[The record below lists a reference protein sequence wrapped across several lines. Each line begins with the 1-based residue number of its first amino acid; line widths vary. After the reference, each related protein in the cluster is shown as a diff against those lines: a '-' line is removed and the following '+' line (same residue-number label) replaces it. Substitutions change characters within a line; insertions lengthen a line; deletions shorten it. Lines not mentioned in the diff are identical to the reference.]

1 MQRSGLEMR
10 IVNAGIVA
18 VFALSSTYA
27 HAQDVAV
34 YTDGLLNNFQNFSF
48 GGGTDFNN
56 PTPFHDGPPAI
67 AFVGNNNFGG
77 NSVSFA
83 HPSGSFASAN
93 YFALS
98 FFAHGGASGG
108 QKLKLLLQTNSAA
121 ASTSVLTSEV
131 ALDPYIAGGT
141 IPANA
146 WTQIQVPFSALQFI
160 NDGSF
165 DRIDIRTAAVG
176 GAQPVLYLD
185 DVKLVQAAS
194 VAALFKNG
202 FESNSVVAAPL
213 LTLEPAVTDAD
224 VGCVGDRFS
233 WRDSNNLPRVAVL
246 AHNTGQ
252 NCPGGSRGG
261 ELRLFKYQSA
271 PGVTRTVRAAST
283 GAGGFGYVVAHPTNN
298 AACTGAG
305 NSSSLGHFTTGSFS
319 RVFEGRHHAIL
330 RFTQNYPRYCTK
342 LPPATNYSVPVTI
355 DWLIASGRDNPL
367 WAITYDL
374 AAGGVP
380 QNALEDDSRAPYGEL
395 LFDGAQTA
403 GAHSQIAGVAWG
415 ERYKFV
421 GTTNPLSFGS
431 AWSYNALNSVP
442 YVKLWATTVDASMGT
457 VQTQTMT
464 QHDAG
469 GYFGTASWRKTS
481 ADGQACPGNY
491 LMPCDFNWPY
501 QSINYSLLGA
511 STTNNTR
518 LAWGANFGF
527 LGQVQYPVMGSSDN
541 AIGGPVGNGNPANNP
556 YSAEARYA
564 SGWPRQSYSNF
575 VVLGINSIDPIAAQV
590 TQIETVQNAVLTA
603 AVGSVVLSGPAGVNR
618 PDLISYAPA
627 GWNHVYGAFALAAAG
642 LQVDAN
648 FNVAAG
654 TLNKPLLIISNW
666 NSAALPTT
674 LRFRGLT
681 LVQDVDYFP
690 SVRASNSEL
699 WITLNRAVSGASN
712 RLEILP

>member
-1 MQRSGLEMR
+1 MR
-10 IVNAGIVA
+10 KVDLGIVA
-18 VFALSSTYA
+18 VVALLSMRA
-27 HAQDVAV
+27 QAQDLAV

-48 GGGTDFNN
+48 GGDIVFNN
-56 PTPFHDGPPAI
+56 PAPFHDGAPSI
-67 AFVGNNNFGG
+67 AFTGNNNFGG
-77 NSVSFA
+77 NAVSFA
-83 HPSGSFASAN
+83 HPSGTFASSG
-93 YFALS
+93 YFAISLY
-98 FFAHGGASGG
+98 AHGGVTGG
-108 QKLKLLLQTNSAA
+108 QKLKLLLQTNSAT
-121 ASTSVLTSEV
+121 ASTSVLTAEV
-131 ALDPYIAGGT
+131 QLDPYIAGGT

-146 WTQIQVPFSALQFI
+146 WTQIQVPFSALAFT

-176 GAQPVLYLD
+176 GVQPVLYLD
-185 DVKLVQAAS
+185 DVKLIQAAA
-194 VAALFKNG
+194 VNAVFKDG
-202 FESNSVVAAPL
+202 FESSTVVAGPL
-213 LTLEPAVTDAD
+213 LAIEQAVTDVD

-233 WRDSNNLPRVAVL
+233 WRDSNNLPRLAVL

-283 GAGGFGYVVAHPTNN
+283 SAAGFGYVVAHPTDN

-305 NSSSLGHFTTGSFS
+305 DSSSLGHFTTGSFS
-319 RVFEGRHHAIL
+319 RVFAGRHHAIL

-342 LPPATNYSVPVTI
+342 LPPATNYPVPVTI
-355 DWLIASGRDNPL
+355 DWVIATGRDHPL
-367 WAITYDL
+367 WAITYDM

-395 LFDGAQTA
+395 LFDGAATP

-415 ERYKFV
+415 ERYKFIS
-421 GTTNPLSFGS
+421 TSNPVSFAS
-431 AWSYNALNSVP
+431 TWSYNALNSVP
-442 YVKLWATTVDASMGT
+442 YVKLWTTAVDASMGT

-469 GYFGTASWRKTS
+469 GYFGIGSWRKTS
-481 ADGQACPGNY
+481 AEGQACPGNY
-491 LMPCDFNWPY
+491 LMPCDYNWPY
-501 QSINYSLLGA
+501 QSINYSLFGA

-527 LGQVQYPVMGSSDN
+527 LGQSQYPVMGSSDN
-541 AIGGPVGNGNPANNP
+541 AIGGPVGNGNPTNNP

-575 VVLGINSIDPIAAQV
+575 VVLGVNSIDPVAAQV
-590 TQIETVQNAVLTA
+590 TQIETVQSTVVTA
-603 AVGSVVLSGPAGVNR
+603 AIGSVVLSGPAGVNR
-618 PDLISYAPA
+618 PDQANYAPA
-627 GWNHVYGAFALAAAG
+627 GWNHVYGAFTLAAAG

-654 TLNKPLLIISNW
+654 SLNKPLLIVSNW
-666 NSAALPTT
+666 TSATLPNTVR
-674 LRFRGLT
+674 LRGLT

-699 WITLNRAVSGASN
+699 WITLNRDLSGASN